1 MKKFLKRV
9 SRGIRKGLRNTT
21 RRLKKLFRGG
31 ANSPAPAVPPA
42 PPGSPSSTQ
51 PVNAA
56 TPAPA
61 PTPKS
66 RRHRRAKKGIIRR
79 ATNAVRRVGKKF
91 RNTMASVFSRKSKK
105 SRRRRRVQRGSSENA
120 VQMPSGSIPA
130 TSPGIPPAPPS

>member
-21 RRLKKLFRGG
+21 RRFKKIFRGG
-31 ANSPAPAVPPA
+31 ANAPPVVPPA

-51 PVNAA
+51 PLNAA
-56 TPAPA
+56 TPTPA
-61 PTPKS
+61 PKS
-66 RRHRRAKKGIIRR
+66 RRHRRAKRGIIRR
-79 ATNAVRRVGKKF
+79 ATNAVRRVGKRF
-91 RNTMASVFSRKSKK
+91 RNTMVSVFSRKSKK

-120 VQMPSGSIPA
+120 VQLPSGSIPA